1 MSGLNSSMC
10 RTGFGVVRHGSVSE
24 EDGSDGAGGSGGMD
38 FLNRARHA
46 EAKNILWRVGKKK
59 WYNLLQRNT
68 TYRGSYTMTRI

>member
-1 MSGLNSSMC
+1 MSGLNSST
-10 RTGFGVVRHGSVSE
+10 RLAGFGVVRHGSVSE
-24 EDGSDGAGGSGGMD
+24 DEGSRTSVAAEGMH